1 MTSYALMLRQIS
13 FARPALEPISF
24 QQNFL
29 NKTGAVEQTCQIRF
43 DDALEGERS
52 PSLRV
57 LPDLKSHASATLSTQ
72 SLAYLEEGDTL
83 ALQAQCAQPGAT
95 LLAGATGFLGFKIG

>member
-1 MTSYALMLRQIS
+1 
-13 FARPALEPISF
+13 
-24 QQNFL
+24 
-29 NKTGAVEQTCQIRF
+29 
-43 DDALEGERS
+43 
-52 PSLRV
+52 V